1 MVATQE
7 KTVPSLGL
15 YLAEEKRMFSF
26 ALGVVVGVVA
36 GSNKDKTV
44 AFLRNAAAFV
54 KGLFAPKA

>member
-1 MVATQE
+1 M
-7 KTVPSLGL
+7 GL